1 MWPLNEVHM
10 MSFGLWCGCDWVI
23 LKVKRSRR
31 GRSSTSTCL
40 VSQCVYVV
48 TLQASLDNGSFT
60 RQIRPVKV
68 YISVTTT
75 NVAAGILRSDR
86 TAFSSG
92 TLSLTPFGFGALGA
106 HFGFGVHFGFGT
118 PLGGY
123 LPALAGSG
131 KHGGTGGTGMTGL
144 HVVQLP
150 GDSVQESRYFTYLRS
165 ITALCYTVF
174 NFWHMHRL
182 ALFTTFSFLV
192 TVSVSVVFG

>member
-1 MWPLNEVHM
+1 M
-10 MSFGLWCGCDWVI
+10 
-23 LKVKRSRR
+23 
-31 GRSSTSTCL
+31 
-40 VSQCVYVV
+40 V
-48 TLQASLDNGSFT
+48 TLQAGLDNGSFT
-60 RQIRPVKV
+60 HLIRSVKV
-68 YISVTTT
+68 HRSVTTS

-86 TAFSSG
+86 TGFSSG

-118 PLGGY
+118 HLGGY